1 MTLKGI
7 FSTALATLSAALVL
21 ASCGGGGAGDSTV
34 VVPAEIVK
42 PTKPVVILVFGDSIS
57 AVSGIEPGREWVSLL
72 RQKISA
78 ERLDEFAPVTV
89 VNESLPGEF
98 ALEAV
103 DRLPSVLARVKP
115 THVLLAHGTNDAR
128 TSFPWDVVTKSMT
141 DMVSITR
148 NSGAKP
154 YLLDFTLTAYGPE
167 VAAQYTAAFKEAA
180 RLSAAP
186 YVGVVTNLVF
196 NPAYY
201 DSSIPFHLNDAA
213 QPLIMENLWAV
224 LASSL

>member
-1 MTLKGI
+1 MTIKG
-7 FSTALATLSAALVL
+7 FLSTAIGALAAALIL
-21 ASCGGGGAGDSTV
+21 TSCGGGTTDDSTV
-34 VVPAEIVK
+34 VASPEIVK
-42 PTKPVVILVFGDSIS
+42 PTQPVVILVFGDSIS
-57 AVSGIEPGREWVSLL
+57 SVSGIEPGREWVSLL

-78 ERLDEFAPVTV
+78 EKLDEFAPVTV

-98 ALEAV
+98 AVEAV
-103 DRLPSVLARVKP
+103 ARLPSVLARVKP

-128 TSFPWDVVTKSMT
+128 TSFPWSVVIQAMT
-141 DMVSITR
+141 NMVNISR

-180 RLSAAP
+180 RINAAP

-224 LASSL
+224 LAPSL